1 MKTSEGSW
9 RNRFHISNSRANL
22 SSNQEQTLNHS
33 RLGRLPTLQAVG
45 LLLFKFPLALCDNF
59 LCYHALLTGDTLE
72 IRSKLPAW
80 IVPSK
85 ISNTISGFASPA
97 GIYNH
102 CSFLKQW
109 VMKWSDQIKLS
120 RNFFFFFFSLKEKN
134 KTSPK
139 FNIVTAKLKSFL
151 SDQKTRHSLKS
162 RIIFASHTTI
172 TFLAWSCQTSI

>member
-59 LCYHALLTGDTLE
+59 RCYHALLTGDTLE

-120 RNFFFFFFSLKEKN
+120 RDFFFFFFHWRKKTKPRPSLILSQQN
-134 KTSPK
+134 
-139 FNIVTAKLKSFL
+139 LKAFFQIKRLDTVL
-151 SDQKTRHSLKS
+151 S
-162 RIIFASHTTI
+162 
-172 TFLAWSCQTSI
+172 LA